1 MTESVPVCLIL
12 LAAKDAADPSRFE
25 AEAEEEGRRLRS
37 AAGATAAVTVAFSLL
52 RPSTRSSQPRL
63 DLSALDGLATTGLPP
78 SLGTPIDTFDAVL
91 EIRGQ
96 LQERWDVLLGGLA
109 GRLPSIEVGRSLV
122 AAGQEYVVNPG
133 EAPVRVFYCLKRTPD
148 RTPED
153 FSKEW
158 LEGLTKHTSH
168 TPGMTGYRQL
178 HLDRLSTSQ
187 AGEAAGTATHDFD
200 GVALEWYVDL
210 PFLLSA
216 IDWVSEP
223 GSAAAAAEQSLIDFS
238 SARAMLAVNRTP

>member
-12 LAAKDAADPSRFE
+12 LAEKETADPSRFE
-25 AEAEEEGRRLRS
+25 AEVEGEGRRLRS
-37 AAGATAAVTVAFSLL
+37 AAGASAAVTVAFSLL
-52 RPSTRSSQPRL
+52 RASTRSSQPGL

-78 SLGTPIDTFDAVL
+78 SLGTPIDTLDAVL
-91 EIRGQ
+91 EIRGHVA
-96 LQERWDVLLGGLA
+96 ERWDELVEGLA
-109 GRLPSIEVGRSLV
+109 GRLPSIEAGRSLV
-122 AAGQEYVVNPG
+122 ATGQEYVVNAG
-133 EAPVRVFYCLKRTPD
+133 EAPVRVFYCLNRTSD
-148 RTPED
+148 RTPEN

-158 LEGLTKHTSH
+158 LEGLTKHTRH
-168 TPGMTGYRQL
+168 TPGMSGYRQL
-178 HLDRLSTSQ
+178 HLDRQCTAL
-187 AGEAAGTATHDFD
+187 AEKAAGTAAHDFD

-238 SARAMLAVNRTP
+238 SARAMLAVNRPA

>member
-1 MTESVPVCLIL
+1 MTESVPACLIL
-12 LAAKDAADPSRFE
+12 LAGKKTADPSRFE
-25 AEAEEEGRRLRS
+25 AEVEAEGRRLRS
-37 AAGATAAVTVAFSLL
+37 AAGASAAVTVAFSLL
-52 RPSTRSSQPRL
+52 RASTRSSQAGL

-78 SLGTPIDTFDAVL
+78 SLGTPIDTLDAAL

-96 LQERWDVLLGGLA
+96 AAERGDELLEGLA

-122 AAGQEYVVNPG
+122 VAGQEYVVNPG
-133 EAPVRVFYCLKRTPD
+133 EAPVRVFYCLRRTAD
-148 RTPED
+148 RTPEG

-178 HLDRLSTSQ
+178 HLDRQCTAL
-187 AGEAAGTATHDFD
+187 AGNAAGTAAHDFD

-238 SARAMLAVNRTP
+238 SARAMLAVNRTA